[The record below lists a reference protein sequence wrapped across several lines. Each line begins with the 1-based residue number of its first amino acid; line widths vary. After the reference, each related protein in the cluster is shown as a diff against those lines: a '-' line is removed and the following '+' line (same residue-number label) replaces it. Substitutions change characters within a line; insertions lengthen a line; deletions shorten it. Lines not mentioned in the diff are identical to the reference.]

1 MKYYSYLILASVFL
15 TISGCSSEPEENTT
29 LSDYKERQLDKA
41 KAVEDEM
48 NKRVDTINKQL
59 EPQNQEKD
67 DDTQ

>member
-29 LSDYKERQLDKA
+29 LSNYKERQLD